1 MRKKKKSNQMKH
13 QNPSYEGVI
22 KKRHKVER
30 EKNLERKF

>member
-1 MRKKKKSNQMKH
+1 MKN

-30 EKNLERKF
+30 EKNLERKK

>member
-1 MRKKKKSNQMKH
+1 MKH

-30 EKNLERKF
+30 EKNLERKKKIEFIYKI